1 MKKLILFFLKPLSF
15 LPAICMMY
23 IIYSFSAQTGE
34 ASGSLSYTVSYKI
47 VEIGNDTFDV
57 GISDDQLGYYA
68 KRIEY
73 PVRKLAHMTEYFC
86 LAIAVSFPFYVY
98 GLRGLPLMLVAGL
111 ICVGFAAGD
120 EYHQSFVDGRGP
132 SKKDVMIDSIG
143 AFFGII
149 TVRIICWTFLAPFR
163 VAQRIEERA
172 RRKEMARRQ
181 AEEREMERQELAR
194 FRAAERRRA
203 EARRFAE
210 ERRRTELHLD
220 DDHRRSGAQRSK
232 DNRRPR
238 GDREASFP
246 KSEREKPLRQASRAK
261 TAQSK
266 SEKPE
271 RAVKRRPSQSHMD
284 SVSSRPRPVKRVSA
298 QTKP

>member
-23 IIYSFSAQTGE
+23 VIYSFSAQSGE

-98 GLRGLPLMLVAGL
+98 GLRGFPLMLVAGL

-120 EYHQSFVDGRGP
+120 EFHQ
-132 SKKDVMIDSIG
+132 
-143 AFFGII
+143 
-149 TVRIICWTFLAPFR
+149 
-163 VAQRIEERA
+163 
-172 RRKEMARRQ
+172 
-181 AEEREMERQELAR
+181 
-194 FRAAERRRA
+194 
-203 EARRFAE
+203 
-210 ERRRTELHLD
+210 
-220 DDHRRSGAQRSK
+220 
-232 DNRRPR
+232 
-238 GDREASFP
+238 
-246 KSEREKPLRQASRAK
+246 
-261 TAQSK
+261 
-266 SEKPE
+266 
-271 RAVKRRPSQSHMD
+271 
-284 SVSSRPRPVKRVSA
+284 
-298 QTKP
+298 